1 MVTKFIP
8 KDQETGVEDA
18 AVRNNLLL
26 PSVSCLHFGFWILR
40 LVPTPT
46 SIGLRFVFP
55 FKYLHRLHYDSMIG
69 PALVYPQVLHV
80 PWTYEPQRTR
90 PYPEFCLLLH
100 WSWYLC
106 CLHFWFFLILLP
118 SYTFCLYSWL
128 CILLLHLSR
137 ISTAFLS
144 GFCILSSSLVLI
156 FPFAFYRFSL
166 GPPFSDPVRDV

>member
-55 FKYLHRLHYDSMIG
+55 FKYLHRLHYESMIG
-69 PALVYPQVLHV
+69 PALVYPRVPHR
-80 PWTYEPQRTR
+80 PWTYEPHAQGRTLR
-90 PYPEFCLLLH
+90 STF
-100 WSWYLC
+100 
-106 CLHFWFFLILLP
+106 
-118 SYTFCLYSWL
+118 SYFGLGIYFVFT
-128 CILLLHLSR
+128 
-137 ISTAFLS
+137 S
-144 GFCILSSSLVLI
+144 GFAYFFYICLGTPSVFILGSCIFLQNW
-156 FPFAFYRFSL
+156 F
-166 GPPFSDPVRDV
+166 